1 MLDYV
6 QDDKYLRAK
15 YQKVYLP
22 TMISVHI
29 TELEHYIF
37 IKTVDCGSKKGHIIH
52 GKDGYYL
59 CLRED
64 DYIRFDQ
71 AIYQPMG
78 FCRSTIDQCE
88 KLASEYLSA
97 HKNNLNG
104 LGEVPVRVL
113 TKNLKKAIIV
123 PQYDLSI
130 NWFARMKGHYIV
142 HIPSKRE
149 VHLGQPKIEVIRLTG
164 LSYTSLDSVVYK
176 GYIAKDWAYKGE
188 RIDGKSWEEV
198 FTSCSVS

>member
-6 QDDKYLRAK
+6 HDDKYLRQK

-22 TMISVHI
+22 TMVSVPI
-29 TELEHYIF
+29 TELEHYTF

-52 GKDGYYL
+52 GSDGYYL

-78 FCRSTIDQCE
+78 FCRQTIEQCE
-88 KLASEYLSA
+88 KLANDYLNA
-97 HKNNLNG
+97 HKNNLNN
-104 LGEVPVRVL
+104 LGELPVRVL
-113 TKNLKKAIIV
+113 TKNLKKAILV
-123 PQYDLSI
+123 PEFDNTTTWYV
-130 NWFARMKGHYIV
+130 RMQGHYII
-142 HIPSKRE
+142 HTPSKRE
-149 VHLGQPKIEVIRLTG
+149 VHLGQAKIEVIRTTG

-176 GYIAKDWAYKGE
+176 GYIAKGWAYKGE
-188 RIDGKSWEEV
+188 RIDGKSWEEPL
-198 FTSCSVS
+198 TSCSVG